1 MSVDI
6 RNRTVEFQKR
16 CAIISKKNRNVNG
29 KVNDGS
35 GSSGPSKSEF
45 QQKAS
50 HIAHEISNTAMQ
62 LGKLSQL
69 AKRKPLLNDNP
80 VEIMELTFLIKRRIY
95 TIENELM
102 ELNKLQIVTKQHKQ
116 NVMTLLNTKMKNISG
131 NFKDVLETRQ
141 KLELENKDRLE
152 RLTQGSSD
160 VARDGSSSS
169 NNEIGGG
176 AAAGINGHTG
186 SLIGHGYNNVNPFI
200 SNLIEDETKNAASGA
215 NGSGLTL
222 PQDGNLLL
230 LEEQRTDQRYL
241 QERSNAIET
250 IESTIQEVG
259 NLFQQ
264 LAHMVQE
271 QGETIQRIDENVGDI
286 EMNIHGAQRELL
298 KYFDNISNN
307 RWMAVKIFAIIFVFF
322 LLWVMVN

>member
-1 MSVDI
+1 MDI

-102 ELNKLQIVTKQHKQ
+102 ELNKLQIGTKQHKQ

-152 RLTQGSSD
+152 RLTQGSGD
-160 VARDGSSSS
+160 VAGDGS
-169 NNEIGGG
+169 NNEKGSG
-176 AAAGINGHTG
+176 AINGHTG

>member
-16 CAIISKKNRNVNG
+16 CLIISKKNKTQV
-29 KVNDGS
+29 S
-35 GSSGPSKSEF
+35 GGRGEEVRGKSEF

-50 HIAHEISNTAMQ
+50 QIAHEIANTAIQ

-102 ELNKLQIVTKQHKQ
+102 ELNKLQIGTKQHKQ
-116 NVMTLLNTKMKNISG
+116 NVMTLLNTRMKNISG
-131 NFKDVLETRQ
+131 NFRDVLETRQ

-152 RLTQGSSD
+152 RLTNGMGEPG
-160 VARDGSSSS
+160 DGSKKGLQLHGNS
-169 NNEIGGG
+169 NIM
-176 AAAGINGHTG
+176 
-186 SLIGHGYNNVNPFI
+186 GHGYNNVNPFV
-200 SNLIEDETKNAASGA
+200 SNLIEEGSP
-215 NGSGLTL
+215 SGLSV
-222 PQDGNLLL
+222 PGNGDTSLML
-230 LEEQRTDQRYL
+230 LEEQQNDQTYL
-241 QERSNAIET
+241 QERGNAIET

-271 QGETIQRIDENVGDI
+271 QGETIQRIDDNVGDI
-286 EMNIHGAQRELL
+286 EMNIQGAQRELL

-307 RWMAVKIFAIIFVFF
+307 RWMAAKIFAVLFVFF
-322 LLWVMVN
+322 LLWVLLN

>member
-1 MSVDI
+1 MDI

-16 CAIISKKNRNVNG
+16 CAIISKKNRNGNG
-29 KVNDGS
+29 KVNEGS

-102 ELNKLQIVTKQHKQ
+102 ELNKLQIGTKQHKQ

-152 RLTQGSSD
+152 RLTQGSGD
-160 VARDGSSSS
+160 VAGDGSGS
-169 NNEIGGG
+169 NNEKGSG
-176 AAAGINGHTG
+176 AINGHTG

>member
-6 RNRTVEFQKR
+6 RNRTIEFQKR
-16 CAIISKKNRNVNG
+16 CAIISKKNKANNASVASN
-29 KVNDGS
+29 NS
-35 GSSGPSKSEF
+35 IPNKSEF
-45 QQKAS
+45 QKKAS
-50 HIAHEISNTAMQ
+50 EIAHEIANTAVQ

-95 TIENELM
+95 TIENEIM
-102 ELNKLQIVTKQHKQ
+102 ELNKLQIGTKQHKQ

-141 KLELENKDRLE
+141 KLELENQDRLE
-152 RLTQGSSD
+152 RLTHVGGSDNKDSTNNT
-160 VARDGSSSS
+160 SSLVPAGASS
-169 NNEIGGG
+169 NI
-176 AAAGINGHTG
+176 
-186 SLIGHGYNNVNPFI
+186 IGHGYNNVNPFI
-200 SNLIEDETKNAASGA
+200 SNLIDDETNNTSSSA
-215 NGSGLTL
+215 NNGLTL
-222 PQDGNLLL
+222 PANGNLLL
-230 LEEQRTDQRYL
+230 LEEQQDQRYL

-271 QGETIQRIDENVGDI
+271 QGETIQRIDDNVGDI

-322 LLWVMVN
+322 LLWVLVN

>member
-1 MSVDI
+1 MDV

-16 CAIISKKNRNVNG
+16 CAIISKKNKTNTPANVI
-29 KVNDGS
+29 V
-35 GSSGPSKSEF
+35 PSKSEF

-50 HIAHEISNTAMQ
+50 EIAHEIANTASQ

-95 TIENELM
+95 SIENELM
-102 ELNKLQIVTKQHKQ
+102 ELNKLQIGTKQHKQ

-131 NFKDVLETRQ
+131 NFRDVLETRQ

-152 RLTQGSSD
+152 RLTNASGM
-160 VARDGSSSS
+160 DGNQNLGNSAFGTSG
-169 NNEIGGG
+169 NI
-176 AAAGINGHTG
+176 
-186 SLIGHGYNNVNPFI
+186 IGHGYNNVNPFI
-200 SNLIEDETKNAASGA
+200 NNLIEDEGASSNGA
-215 NGSGLTL
+215 GKDLGVPGSG
-222 PQDGNLLL
+222 GNSLLL
-230 LEEQRTDQRYL
+230 LEEQQTDQRYL
-241 QERSNAIET
+241 QERNSAIET

-307 RWMAVKIFAIIFVFF
+307 RWMAVKVFAIIFVFF
-322 LLWVMVN
+322 LLWVLLN

>member
-16 CAIISKKNRNVNG
+16 CAIISKKNKANNAPVASN
-29 KVNDGS
+29 NTI
-35 GSSGPSKSEF
+35 PNKSEF
-45 QQKAS
+45 QKKAS
-50 HIAHEISNTAMQ
+50 EIAHEIADTATQ

-95 TIENELM
+95 TIENEIM
-102 ELNKLQIVTKQHKQ
+102 ELNKLQIGTKQHKQ

-141 KLELENKDRLE
+141 KLELENQDRLQ
-152 RLTQGSSD
+152 RLTHAGGPSDKDSTKNFNSSL
-160 VARDGSSSS
+160 VPAGASS
-169 NNEIGGG
+169 NI
-176 AAAGINGHTG
+176 
-186 SLIGHGYNNVNPFI
+186 IGHGYNNVNPFI
-200 SNLIEDETKNAASGA
+200 SNLIDDESNSMSSSMKD
-215 NGSGLTL
+215 GLTL
-222 PQDGNLLL
+222 PANGDMLL
-230 LEEQRTDQRYL
+230 LEEQQDQRYL

-271 QGETIQRIDENVGDI
+271 QGETIQRIDDNVGDI

-298 KYFDNISNN
+298 KYFDNVSSN

-322 LLWVMVN
+322 LLWVLVN